1 MRRPLRS
8 FVFGA
13 SALLVVSALALVG
26 CDDPKSIEWQ
36 VKHLSDSNPIDRSR
50 AIEGVAQNW
59 RTIDQSSK
67 PGDAPRKEF
76 LDKAVEPLAQA
87 YTSDLLKESS
97 KDRKKIMD
105 ILSQADD
112 KRAKPAFVHAIK
124 SYKPG
129 DNDDEAKAATRA
141 VIKNKGDF
149 QGDNDL
155 GAALVTALKNVK
167 FADRRSGELGAMF
180 GDAISAIKATG
191 QKNELLAIVTA
202 PNDGQDTIP
211 NKELSGRQAIAAQTL
226 GDIGDASIIN
236 QMIDAMFEHASKL
249 AKRKDPTTGEEI
261 EQASPLTTAVSMI
274 LGGSIAK
281 IGAPAIEPLMPYV
294 KDQQDNPKVKE
305 VKAKF
310 AKYLSPGGSGKPTAY
325 VDIATTTVAN
335 IGLPKVA
342 QEISEIVRD
351 KKTKDADRKPLIGLL
366 VSLPA
371 DENVQAAIKEGYANS
386 QSDKLKMDIAASA
399 SRLMEKEM
407 TDWLLQI
414 ADDKKAN
421 EDLKTAALGSA
432 LWLAPKDKWPSIK
445 GAYDRAKLTPK
456 KDPLWRVMEPSEKE
470 CDPKAKGLPKE
481 QQCEAHP
488 EKKAK
493 DGKSDLYV
501 IWHDK
506 TPTYGEELK
515 LVEDVLTKCDTDAK
529 CYFKEFQQA
538 VKEVDKQGFT
548 KVTTEGTAA
557 GIRMQKAIWMVAV
570 YGNEDDMI
578 ELVKFMP
585 NIQAPAARSFVQMA
599 LDKNLHNGSAKV
611 ADAISKLVKSERE
624 KGSETANREASQLE
638 PIANKLRARAAA
650 AGGGG
655 GEKKK

>member
-1 MRRPLRS
+1 MRRPVRPFL
-8 FVFGA
+8 FGA

-36 VKHLSDSNPIDRSR
+36 VKHLTDSNPIDRSR

-59 RTIDQSSK
+59 RSVDQSAK
-67 PGDAPRKEF
+67 PDDPARKEF
-76 LDKAVEPLAQA
+76 KDKAIDALAQA

-124 SYKPG
+124 NYKPG
-129 DNDDEAKAATRA
+129 DNDDETKAATRS
-141 VIKNKGDF
+141 VIKNKQDF

-155 GAALVTALKNVK
+155 GAALVAALKNVK

-191 QKNELLAIVTA
+191 QKNELLAIVTS
-202 PNDGQDTIP
+202 PNDGQDTVP
-211 NKELSGRQAIAAQTL
+211 NKELAGRQAIAAQTL
-226 GDIGDASIIN
+226 GDIGDASIIT
-236 QMIDAMFEHASKL
+236 QMIDSMFEHASKL
-249 AKRKDPTTGEEI
+249 ARRKDPTTGEEI

-281 IGAPAIEPLMPYV
+281 LGEPAIEPLMPFV
-294 KDQQDNPKVKE
+294 KDEAENAKVKE
-305 VKAKF
+305 VKGKF
-310 AKYLSPGGSGKPTAY
+310 AKYISPGGSGKPTAY

-335 IGLPKVA
+335 IGLPKVS
-342 QEISEIVRD
+342 QEIAGIVRD
-351 KKTKDADRKPLIGLL
+351 KKTKDTDRKALIGLL

-371 DENVQAAIKEGYANS
+371 DENVMAAIKEGYANS
-386 QSDKLKMDIAASA
+386 GSDKLKTDIAASA

-407 TDWLLQI
+407 TDWLVQI
-414 ADDKKAN
+414 GTDAKSN

-432 LWLAPKDKWPSIK
+432 LWLAPKDKMSAVRA
-445 GAYDRAKLTPK
+445 GYDKAKLLDK
-456 KDPLWRVMEPSEKE
+456 RDPLWRVMEPTEKE
-470 CDPKAKGLPKE
+470 CDPKAKLPKE

-501 IWHDK
+501 IWNDNTPKYSDEIKIVDDLVGSCDK
-506 TPTYGEELK
+506 
-515 LVEDVLTKCDTDAK
+515 DAK
-529 CYFKEFQQA
+529 CYFKNFQDA

-548 KVTTEGTAA
+548 KVTAGGTLA
-557 GIRMQKAIWMVAV
+557 GIKMQKAIWMLAV
-570 YGNEDDMI
+570 YGQEDDMI

-585 NIQAPAARSFVQMA
+585 SIQQPAARSFVQMA
-599 LDKNLHNGSAKV
+599 LDKNLHNGSVKV
-611 ADAISKLVKSERE
+611 ADAIAKLVKSERE

-638 PIANKLRARAAA
+638 PIANKLRARAVS
-650 AGGGG
+650 AGGA
-655 GEKKK
+655 KK

>member
-1 MRRPLRS
+1 MRRPVRPFL
-8 FVFGA
+8 FGA

-36 VKHLSDSNPIDRSR
+36 VKHLADSNPIDRSR

-59 RTIDQSSK
+59 RSVDQSAK
-67 PGDAPRKEF
+67 PDDPARKEF
-76 LDKAVEPLAQA
+76 KDKAIEALAAA
-87 YTSDLLKESS
+87 YTSDGLKESS

-124 SYKPG
+124 NYKPG
-129 DNDDEAKAATRA
+129 DNDDETKAAVRS
-141 VIKNKGDF
+141 VIKNKADY

-180 GDAISAIKATG
+180 GDAVSAIKATS
-191 QKNELLAIVTA
+191 QKNELLAIVTS
-202 PNDGQDTIP
+202 PNDGQDTVP
-211 NKELSGRQAIAAQTL
+211 NKELAGRQAIAAQTL
-226 GDIGDASIIN
+226 GDVGDASIIN
-236 QMIDAMFEHASKL
+236 QMIDSMFEHASKL
-249 AKRKDPTTGEEI
+249 ARRKDPTTGEEI

-281 IGAPAIEPLMPYV
+281 LGEPAIAPLMPFV
-294 KDQQDNPKVKE
+294 KDEAENAKVKE
-305 VKAKF
+305 VKGKF
-310 AKYLSPGGSGKPTAY
+310 AKYISPGGSGKPTAY

-335 IGLPKVA
+335 IGLPKVS
-342 QEISEIVRD
+342 QEIAGIVRD
-351 KKTKDADRKPLIGLL
+351 KKTKDSDRKALIGLL

-371 DENVQAAIKEGYANS
+371 DENVMSAIKEGYANS
-386 QSDKLKMDIAASA
+386 GSDKLKTDIAASA

-414 ADDKKAN
+414 AGDAKGG

-432 LWLAPKDKWPSIK
+432 LWLAPKDKMAAVRA
-445 GAYDRAKLTPK
+445 GYDKNKLLDK
-456 KDPLWRVMEPSEKE
+456 RDPLWRVMEPTEKE
-470 CDPKAKGLPKE
+470 CDPKAKLPNKE

-501 IWHDK
+501 IWNDN
-506 TPTYGEELK
+506 TPKYGDELK
-515 LVEDVLTKCDTDAK
+515 LVQDVVDTCDKDPK
-529 CYFKEFQQA
+529 CYFKSFQDA
-538 VKEVDKQGFT
+538 VKEVDKQGFS
-548 KVTTEGTAA
+548 KVTAGGTLA
-557 GIRMQKAIWMVAV
+557 GIKMQKSIWMLAV
-570 YGNEDDMI
+570 YGQEADMI

-585 NIQAPAARSFVQMA
+585 NIQQPAARSFVQMA
-599 LDKNLHNGSAKV
+599 LDKNLHNGSVKV
-611 ADAISKLVKSERE
+611 ADAIAKLVKSERE

-638 PIANKLRARAAA
+638 PIANKLRARAVS
-650 AGGGG
+650 AGG
-655 GEKKK
+655 KK

>member
-8 FVFGA
+8 FVFGVP
-13 SALLVVSALALVG
+13 SVGALLVALSLSLVG
-26 CDDPKSIEWQ
+26 CDDPKSLEWQ
-36 VKHLSDSNPIDRSR
+36 VKHLTDSNPLDRSR

-59 RTIDQSSK
+59 RTIDQSTK
-67 PGDAPRKEF
+67 PDDPARKEF
-76 LDKAVEPLAQA
+76 KDKAIEALAKA
-87 YTSDLLKESS
+87 YTDDSLKEAS

-124 SYKPG
+124 NYKPG

-141 VIKNKGDF
+141 VIKNKDQF

-155 GAALVTALKNVK
+155 GAALVTALKAVK
-167 FADRRSGELGAMF
+167 FADRRSGELGAMY
-180 GDAISAIKATG
+180 GDALSAIKATG
-191 QKNELLAIVTA
+191 QKNEVLAIVTT

-211 NKELSGRQAIAAQTL
+211 NKELAGRQAIAAQAL
-226 GDIGDASIIN
+226 GDLADAGMVG

-249 AKRKDPTTGEEI
+249 AKRKDPTTGEEV

-281 IGAPAIEPLMPYV
+281 IGEPAIAPLMPFV
-294 KDQQDNPKVKE
+294 KDEDTDKVKA
-305 VKAKF
+305 VKEKF
-310 AKYLSPGGSGKPTAY
+310 KKYISPGGSGKPTAY

-342 QEISEIVRD
+342 HEIAGIVKD

-371 DENVQAAIKEGYANS
+371 DETVQAAIKEGYANS
-386 QSDKLKMDIAASA
+386 TSDKLKTDIAASA
-399 SRLMEKEM
+399 SRLMQKEM
-407 TDWLLQI
+407 TDWLLGI
-414 ADDKKAN
+414 AEDKKAN

-432 LWLAPKDKWPSIK
+432 LWLAPKDKMGAVK
-445 GAYDRAKLTPK
+445 AAYDKAKLSDK
-456 KDPLWRVMEPSEKE
+456 RDPLWRVMEHSEKE
-470 CDPKAKGLPKE
+470 CDPKAKNMPKD

-488 EKKAK
+488 EKKGK

-501 IWHDK
+501 IWNDK
-506 TPTYGEELK
+506 TPKYSEEIK
-515 LVEDVLTKCDTDAK
+515 LVQEVTDKCDQDPK
-529 CYFKEFQQA
+529 CYFAEFQAA

-548 KVTTEGTAA
+548 KVTSGGTAA
-557 GIRMQKAIWMVAV
+557 GIKAQKAIWMLAE
-570 YGNEDDMI
+570 YGKEDDMV

-585 NIQAPAARSFVQMA
+585 NITSPAPRSYVQMA
-599 LDKNLHNGSAKV
+599 IDRSLPNGSPKV

-624 KGSETANREASQLE
+624 KGSETANREAAQLE
-638 PIANKLRARAAA
+638 PIANKLRARAAS
-650 AGGGG
+650 GGG
-655 GEKKK
+655 KQ

>member
-1 MRRPLRS
+1 MRRPVRPFL
-8 FVFGA
+8 FGA

-36 VKHLSDSNPIDRSR
+36 VKHLTDSNPIDRSR

-59 RTIDQSSK
+59 RSVDQSAK
-67 PGDAPRKEF
+67 PDDPARKEF
-76 LDKAVEPLAQA
+76 KDKAIDALAQA

-124 SYKPG
+124 NYKPG
-129 DNDDEAKAATRA
+129 DNDDETKAATRS
-141 VIKNKGDF
+141 VIKNKQDF

-155 GAALVTALKNVK
+155 GAALVAALKNVK

-191 QKNELLAIVTA
+191 QKNELLAIVTS
-202 PNDGQDTIP
+202 PNDGQDTVP
-211 NKELSGRQAIAAQTL
+211 NKELAGRQAIAAQTL

-236 QMIDAMFEHASKL
+236 QMIDSMFEHASKL
-249 AKRKDPTTGEEI
+249 ARRKDPTTGEEI

-281 IGAPAIEPLMPYV
+281 LGEPAIAPLMPFV
-294 KDQQDNPKVKE
+294 KDEADNPKVKE
-305 VKAKF
+305 VKGKF
-310 AKYLSPGGSGKPTAY
+310 AKYISPGGSGKPTAY

-335 IGLPKVA
+335 IGLPKVS
-342 QEISEIVRD
+342 QEIAGIVRD
-351 KKTKDADRKPLIGLL
+351 KKTKDSDRKALIGLL

-371 DENVQAAIKEGYANS
+371 DENVMAAIKEGYANS
-386 QSDKLKMDIAASA
+386 GSDKLKTDIAASA

-414 ADDKKAN
+414 AGEAKGG

-432 LWLAPKDKWPSIK
+432 LWLAPKDKMS
-445 GAYDRAKLTPK
+445 AVRAGYEKVKLLDK
-456 KDPLWRVMEPSEKE
+456 RDPLWRVMEPTEKE
-470 CDPKAKGLPKE
+470 CDPKAKLPKE

-501 IWHDK
+501 IWNDN
-506 TPTYGEELK
+506 TPKYADEIK
-515 LVEDVLTKCDTDAK
+515 IVEDVVNACDKDAK
-529 CYFKEFQQA
+529 CYFKSFQDA

-548 KVTTEGTAA
+548 KVTAGGTLA
-557 GIRMQKAIWMVAV
+557 GIKMQKSIWMLAV
-570 YGNEDDMI
+570 YGQEEDMV

-585 NIQAPAARSFVQMA
+585 NIQQPAARSFVQMA
-599 LDKNLHNGSAKV
+599 LDKNLQNGSAKV
-611 ADAISKLVKSERE
+611 ADAIAKLVKSERE

-638 PIANKLRARAAA
+638 PIANKLRARAAS
-650 AGGGG
+650 AGGA
-655 GEKKK
+655 KK

>member
-1 MRRPLRS
+1 MRRPLRP
-8 FVFGA
+8 FVFGVPSVGA
-13 SALLVVSALALVG
+13 FLVATSLLLVG
-26 CDDPKSIEWQ
+26 CDDPKSLEWQ
-36 VKHLSDSNPIDRSR
+36 VKHLTDPNPLDRSR
-50 AIEGVAQNW
+50 AIEGAAQAW
-59 RTIDQSSK
+59 RNVDQSGK
-67 PGDAPRKEF
+67 PEQKKEF
-76 LDKAVEPLAQA
+76 LDKAVEPLAKA
-87 YTSDLLKESS
+87 YTDDSLKEAS

-124 SYKPG
+124 NYKPG
-129 DNDDEAKAATRA
+129 DNDDEAKSATRS
-141 VIKNKGDF
+141 VIKNKDQF

-155 GAALVTALKNVK
+155 GAALVTALKAVK

-180 GDAISAIKATG
+180 GDAIAAIKATG
-191 QKNELLAIVTA
+191 QKNELLAVVTA
-202 PNDGQDTIP
+202 PNDGQDTVA

-281 IGAPAIEPLMPYV
+281 IGEPAIAPLMPFV
-294 KDQQDNPKVKE
+294 KDEENDRVKAVKE
-305 VKAKF
+305 KF
-310 AKYLSPGGSGKPTAY
+310 KKYISPGGSGKPTAY

-335 IGLPKVA
+335 IGLTKVA
-342 QEISEIVRD
+342 HEIAGIVRD

-371 DENVQAAIKEGYANS
+371 DQTTMDAIKEGYAAS
-386 QSDKLKMDIAASA
+386 ESEKLKTDIAASA

-407 TDWLLQI
+407 TDWLLGI
-414 ADDKKAN
+414 ATGAKGG

-432 LWLAPKDKWPSIK
+432 LWLAPKDKLASIR
-445 GAYDRAKLTPK
+445 GAYEKNKLLDK

-481 QQCEAHP
+481 QQCEEHP
-488 EKKAK
+488 DGKKAK
-493 DGKSDLYV
+493 DGKSPLYV
-501 IWHDK
+501 IWTDK
-506 TPTYGEELK
+506 TLKYGDELK
-515 LVEDVLTKCDTDAK
+515 IVEDVVNKCDQDAK
-529 CYFKEFQQA
+529 CYFQEFQAA
-538 VKEVDKQGFT
+538 VKDVDKQGFT
-548 KVTTEGTAA
+548 KVTTEGTTA
-557 GIRMQKAIWMVAV
+557 GVKAQKAMWMLAI
-570 YGNEDDMI
+570 YGKEDDMI
-578 ELVKFMP
+578 ELVKYMP
-585 NIQAPAARSFVQMA
+585 NIQSPAPRSFVQMA
-599 LDKNLHNGSAKV
+599 LDKNLANGSVKV
-611 ADAISKLVKSERE
+611 ADAIQKLVKSERE

-650 AGGGG
+650 GG
-655 GEKKK
+655 KK